1 MAPSM
6 RELSAAEPMTEGVDS
21 FRLAFDEPPPSKREA
36 AEKRT
41 RSQKLRVR
49 SIVKEPVYFF
59 KSRLMKPSSMSM
71 SSSSSCCIPASAF
84 RISSGCDSSPLKNC
98 CGVMPK

>member
-6 RELSAAEPMTEGVDS
+6 RELSAAEPLTEGVDS
-21 FRLAFDEPPPSKREA
+21 FRLAFGEPPPSKREA

-41 RSQKLRVR
+41 RGQKLRVR

-59 KSRLMKPSSMSM
+59 KSRLMKPSSMSI
-71 SSSSSCCIPASAF
+71 SFSSSCRIPASAF

>member
-6 RELSAAEPMTEGVDS
+6 RELSAAEPLTEGVDS
-21 FRLAFDEPPPSKREA
+21 FRLAFGEPPPSKRE

-59 KSRLMKPSSMSM
+59 
-71 SSSSSCCIPASAF
+71 
-84 RISSGCDSSPLKNC
+84 
-98 CGVMPK
+98 

>member
-21 FRLAFDEPPPSKREA
+21 FRLAFGEPPPSKREA

-71 SSSSSCCIPASAF
+71 SSSSSCAF

>member
-1 MAPSM
+1 M
-6 RELSAAEPMTEGVDS
+6 RELSAAEPLTEGVDS
-21 FRLAFDEPPPSKREA
+21 FRLAFGEPKREA

-41 RSQKLRVR
+41 RSRMLRVFSVVR
-49 SIVKEPVYFF
+49 EPVYFF
-59 KSRLMKPSSMSM
+59 KSRLMKPSSMSI
-71 SSSSSCCIPASAF
+71 SFSSSCRIPASAF